1 MLITNWFKLLKG
13 SNLLNLINYWNQI
26 RFLKT
31 HWKNGPVR
39 RHTQTHQKSKL
50 SKWATIVQL
59 INCLWNTPRGGPR
72 RGPRRWVVRDLVS
85 LSIWITV
92 AVWWFNYSF
101 RAVFFD
107 PTNSGHALP
116 QKNSMKV
123 NFIHIISVIHDAEK
137 LSNVL
142 IDLNTFLNIFFST

>member
-1 MLITNWFKLLKG
+1 MK
-13 SNLLNLINYWNQI
+13 SNSLSQNSL
-26 RFLKT
+26 
-31 HWKNGPVR
+31 KNGPVR

-50 SKWATIVQL
+50 SKWTTIVQL

-101 RAVFFD
+101 RAVFFWSNKFWTHAAPKKFD
-107 PTNSGHALP
+107 ESEFYSHNLCNSWCWNLVECPYRSQHF
-116 QKNSMKV
+116 S
-123 NFIHIISVIHDAEK
+123 EY
-137 LSNVL
+137 
-142 IDLNTFLNIFFST
+142 IFFNIRFSNRGEKGK